1 MADNN
6 NNDEPFGITSI
17 PTTTTTDTS
26 GGGAGAPVSITF
38 NEEIIDT
45 TIFNNTTG
53 TGSIAQQPQTEAFAV
68 YEGIKN
74 SCDEYL
80 IRINSQQIDLN
91 SHFLIYT
98 VKNGLLR
105 VFHRHSAM
113 RALLRGHAGQIV
125 SDIKFF
131 HDGDVVGTIGNSKDG
146 SKSTLI
152 VWRVY
157 EKAPEIGSE
166 RLLEISSLEDYGS
179 TPDLSMSS
187 LFWHPFNP
195 NQFFFTHTTQ
205 SNKQVATLVETTRI
219 QTRLVDNIDPKD
231 PSSAQ
236 HAVCVWNTP
245 YCVMD
250 GAIQLKVD
258 ADDNSESSSSSG
270 ELVDMCWSGR
280 DARHVLSVHKNG
292 TIVLWDLKR
301 KDKQSSSS
309 GLGLDSSDDDDDD
322 DEDNLMGNN
331 DDNVVLPKK
340 LFVLKNKN
348 TPYSRCFFLPH
359 EQSVTLS
366 ASGANNNTNSSSLT
380 TCFVTASH
388 TNSVVT
394 VWSAFLQKGVVG
406 NGNAPPPT
414 LIAPT
419 KLQEINLSGMGS
431 PSSFVL
437 NVCFGPAGIGAGPPS
452 SFLLLGSREVGRL
465 YALHIRSEW
474 SETKS
479 LNNGEAAPTVP
490 LCVGIDYMVPSN
502 ITNSMCLPPSGGGV
516 KNSGNGGVFTVEPLS
531 GPYVENAN
539 DPKYDEDEYDI
550 DDIDENEGGSA
561 IAPTAAAKITAAPT
575 PAAAKITSAPAPAP
589 SSGGLFPGAANPFAN
604 WLGGIA
610 SAVSSSTSK
619 ATTEDDDLPEPPPPP
634 QPSAMGMGMDN
645 NGDVVPPPPPPSPG
659 MAAAIMGT
667 PPGMPSKTTTPPTS
681 SPVAA
686 DPEPPSGLTVQ
697 EFLNPLELLKNSQSA
712 IELQD
717 KATAAS
723 AAAASDDDKPTSNN
737 KQKKSKKAG
746 RSKSP
751 KNTTS
756 KSRSKSPKGKRNN
769 TSNTNQNKSPFPDT
783 KVTILKRSP
792 DSADS
797 LSQLAGSATTAA
809 PAPPPLPP
817 IVAAVQQ
824 IDSEQLEEE
833 VTKAVEKAISKL
845 VPSINKTVQ
854 ESFASLARPLRNSM
868 DSLSKNGITVDSKQL
883 KEVMDVE
890 TPLKAELAN
899 TVRTVLV
906 PTLEAI
912 AGTNFNELKSTKIYF
927 VRGVPCELEALL
939 VWALGWVILFYE
951 YCVDV
956 PVKIG
961 MGSFSNQ
968 Q

>member
-1 MADNN
+1 M
-6 NNDEPFGITSI
+6 
-17 PTTTTTDTS
+17 
-26 GGGAGAPVSITF
+26 
-38 NEEIIDT
+38 II
-45 TIFNNTTG
+45 
-53 TGSIAQQPQTEAFAV
+53 S
-68 YEGIKN
+68 
-74 SCDEYL
+74 
-80 IRINSQQIDLN
+80 
-91 SHFLIYT
+91 
-98 VKNGLLR
+98 LL
-105 VFHRHSAM
+105 
-113 RALLRGHAGQIV
+113 LLL
-125 SDIKFF
+125 F
-131 HDGDVVGTIGNSKDG
+131 
-146 SKSTLI
+146 
-152 VWRVY
+152 
-157 EKAPEIGSE
+157 
-166 RLLEISSLEDYGS
+166 SSNY
-179 TPDLSMSS
+179 
-187 LFWHPFNP
+187 
-195 NQFFFTHTTQ
+195 
-205 SNKQVATLVETTRI
+205 I
-219 QTRLVDNIDPKD
+219 I
-231 PSSAQ
+231 
-236 HAVCVWNTP
+236 
-245 YCVMD
+245 
-250 GAIQLKVD
+250 
-258 ADDNSESSSSSG
+258 
-270 ELVDMCWSGR
+270 
-280 DARHVLSVHKNG
+280 
-292 TIVLWDLKR
+292 
-301 KDKQSSSS
+301 
-309 GLGLDSSDDDDDD
+309 
-322 DEDNLMGNN
+322 
-331 DDNVVLPKK
+331 
-340 LFVLKNKN
+340 
-348 TPYSRCFFLPH
+348 
-359 EQSVTLS
+359 
-366 ASGANNNTNSSSLT
+366 
-380 TCFVTASH
+380 
-388 TNSVVT
+388 
-394 VWSAFLQKGVVG
+394 
-406 NGNAPPPT
+406 
-414 LIAPT
+414 
-419 KLQEINLSGMGS
+419 GMGS

-437 NVCFGPAGIGAGPPS
+437 NVCYGPAGIGAGRPPS

-465 YALHIRSEW
+465 YALHIKSEW

-479 LNNGEAAPTVP
+479 LNNGEAAPIVP
-490 LCVGIDYMVPSN
+490 LCVGIDYMVPFSLKHPVYSWSVVCGPSDDDGEDGAQQQGAGFDMMAFSYQSKAIQN
-502 ITNSMCLPPSGGGV
+502 LKITNSMCLPPSGGGA

-561 IAPTAAAKITAAPT
+561 IAPTAAAAKITAAPT

-589 SSGGLFPGAANPFAN
+589 SGGGLFPGAANPFAN

-645 NGDVVPPPPPPSPG
+645 NSDVVPPPPPPSPG

-667 PPGMPSKTTTPPTS
+667 PPGMPSKTPTPPAA

-723 AAAASDDDKPTSNN
+723 AAAATDDDKPTSNN

-868 DSLSKNGITVDSKQL
+868 DALSKNGVTVDSKQL

-912 AGTNFNELKSTKIYF
+912 AGQILNEVKTSLPKLIPAPIPPPPAPAPPIDHQTPKLLAMLSSQLLDMSSKMDALTTEVQALKATVADHAAAAALALQQQQAANTDLPSPPPQQPPKTVAPNDPNAQLIKVRNEVDGLLRQEKYEEAFTKAVATTTPQMAVYCCARSDLKKVLQNGNTPCLSQAILICLMQQLSAALAHTQNTHNELQVEVLWLQEIALCMNPSDVSIQQHVPRILEQLITNVSNRISMEEQADPNSRF
-927 VRGVPCELEALL
+927 RRPLQMLLQILRG
-939 VWALGWVILFYE
+939 
-951 YCVDV
+951 
-956 PVKIG
+956 
-961 MGSFSNQ
+961 MQ
-968 Q
+968 